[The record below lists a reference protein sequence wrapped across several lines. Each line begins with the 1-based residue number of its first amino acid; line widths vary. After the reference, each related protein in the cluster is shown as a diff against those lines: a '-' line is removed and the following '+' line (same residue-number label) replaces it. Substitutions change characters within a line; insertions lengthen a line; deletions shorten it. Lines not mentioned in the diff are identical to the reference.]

1 MNLTCHSR
9 DRHARGRRIPVGR
22 TVRPAMADETGAPTT
37 PDNGTTQP
45 APSKPR
51 ETLQKAVEQ
60 AGKVDQTR
68 NWKDQDAL
76 TTFASALTTAQ
87 AKLADQTTA
96 DADLTAAET
105 ALTAAQERLVKA
117 GTVEQDAR
125 AQKLPELEPIRA
137 TMRNTIRMPSA
148 N

>member
-1 MNLTCHSR
+1 MTSHVTRATAMLVAAASLS
-9 DRHARGRRIPVGR
+9 AGLSA
-22 TVRPAMADETGAPTT
+22 PAMADETAT
-37 PDNGTTQP
+37 PAMADNGTTQP

-60 AGKVDQTR
+60 AGKVDRTR

-76 TTFASALTTAQ
+76 TTFVSALTTAQ

-105 ALTAAQERLVKA
+105 ALTAALFVCAVITVCDPLPPTGRLDPYKWPAPMSNVFCPA
-117 GTVEQDAR
+117 
-125 AQKLPELEPIRA
+125 PW
-137 TMRNTIRMPSA
+137 
-148 N
+148 

>member
-1 MNLTCHSR
+1 MTSHVTRATAMLVAAASLS
-9 DRHARGRRIPVGR
+9 AGLSA
-22 TVRPAMADETGAPTT
+22 PAMADETGAPTT

-76 TTFASALTTAQ
+76 TTFASA
-87 AKLADQTTA
+87 
-96 DADLTAAET
+96 
-105 ALTAAQERLVKA
+105 
-117 GTVEQDAR
+117 
-125 AQKLPELEPIRA
+125 
-137 TMRNTIRMPSA
+137 
-148 N
+148 